1 MSNEKNNKNNG
12 TNNNNNLEEM
22 FNAFLQFMAQQQ
34 QQTNEII
41 TNIAKKDTVDLSK
54 PTNEYD
60 KAFIY
65 DKANKDL
72 MVDCMCLEGD
82 TTIPYGNYMVVFTD
96 RENDKIEYTFKKYGE
111 IIPIPLQTVVFE
123 LTNKKHSKL
132 LFKPIGKL
140 GEIIIHL
147 LGLEQHYNDISE
159 ILDTN
164 AEELI
169 SKPIDEQREIVAN
182 SKQLNYD
189 LFVRLRNRV
198 CLYLKDI
205 KGDITVN
212 QIKDILSIYDLT
224 LYDIELTNRE

>member
-1 MSNEKNNKNNG
+1 MSNEKNNGKNN
-12 TNNNNNLEEM
+12 NSNLEEM
-22 FNAFLQFMAQQQ
+22 FNAFMQFMAQQQ

>member
-1 MSNEKNNKNNG
+1 MSNEKNNG
-12 TNNNNNLEEM
+12 TNNNNLEEM
-22 FNAFLQFMAQQQ
+22 FKAFMQFMSQQYQ
-34 QQTNEII
+34 QNNEII
-41 TNIAKKDTVDLSK
+41 SNIAKRDTVDLSK
-54 PTNEYD
+54 PIEEYD

-72 MVDCMCLEGD
+72 MVDCVCLEGD
-82 TTIPYGNYMVVFTD
+82 TTIEYGHYMVVIAD

-123 LTNKKHSKL
+123 LTNKKGSKI

-147 LGLEQHYNDISE
+147 LGLEKHYNDIST

-169 SKPIDEQREIVAN
+169 NKPIEEQKEIVAN
-182 SKQLNYD
+182 AKHIQYD

-224 LYDIELTNRE
+224 LYDIGLTNRE

>member
-1 MSNEKNNKNNG
+1 MSNEKNNG
-12 TNNNNNLEEM
+12 TNNNNLEEM
-22 FNAFLQFMAQQQ
+22 FKAFMQFMSQQQ

-41 TNIAKKDTVDLSK
+41 TNISKKDTVDLSK
-54 PTNEYD
+54 PIEEYD

-65 DKANKDL
+65 DKEHQNL
-72 MVDCMCLEGD
+72 LVDCMCLDGD
-82 TTIPYGNYMVVFTD
+82 TTIPYGHYVVDITD
-96 RENDKIEYTFKKYGE
+96 RENSNISYTFKKYGE
-111 IIPIPLQTVVFE
+111 IIPMPLQTVVFE
-123 LTNKKHSKL
+123 LSNRKHSKI

-147 LGLEQHYNDISE
+147 LGLEQHYNDIST

-164 AEELI
+164 AEQLI
-169 SKPIDEQREIVAN
+169 NKPIEEQKEIVSNA
-182 SKQLNYD
+182 KHINYD

-198 CLYLKDI
+198 CLYLKNI

-224 LYDIELTNRE
+224 LYDIGLTNRE

>member
-1 MSNEKNNKNNG
+1 MSNEKNNG
-12 TNNNNNLEEM
+12 TNNNNLEEM
-22 FNAFLQFMAQQQ
+22 FKAFMQFMSQQQ

-41 TNIAKKDTVDLSK
+41 TNISKKDTVDLSK
-54 PTNEYD
+54 PIEEYD

-65 DKANKDL
+65 DKEHQNL
-72 MVDCMCLEGD
+72 LVDCMCLDGD
-82 TTIPYGNYMVVFTD
+82 TTIPYGHYVVDITD
-96 RENDKIEYTFKKYGE
+96 RENSNISYTFKKYGE
-111 IIPIPLQTVVFE
+111 IIPMPLQTVVFE
-123 LTNKKHSKL
+123 LTNKKHSKI

-147 LGLEQHYNDISE
+147 LGLEKHYNDIST

-164 AEELI
+164 AEQLI
-169 SKPIDEQREIVAN
+169 NKPIEEQKEIVSNA
-182 SKQLNYD
+182 KHIDYD

-224 LYDIELTNRE
+224 LYDIGLTNRE